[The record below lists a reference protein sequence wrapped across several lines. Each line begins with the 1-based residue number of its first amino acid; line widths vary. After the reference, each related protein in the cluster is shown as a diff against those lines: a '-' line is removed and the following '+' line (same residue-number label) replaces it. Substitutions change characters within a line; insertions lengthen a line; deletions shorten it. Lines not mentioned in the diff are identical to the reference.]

1 MVKTAT
7 VIANAMKPLV
17 THTVNFAASFNEEV
31 QGPQLLKTGFKN
43 LEKVPPNQ

>member
-31 QGPQLLKTGFKN
+31 GHDGFDGN
-43 LEKVPPNQ
+43 DDN